1 MCRYKRDKDVLDNI
15 LRRKKIE
22 LKKNILVVGGSGF
35 IGYNLVKKLKYKKK
49 YRIFSISSKKI
60 DKHRIIK
67 GVNYIRCDITK
78 KRN

>member
-1 MCRYKRDKDVLDNI
+1 MS
-15 LRRKKIE
+15 

-49 YRIFSISSKKI
+49 YRIFSISSKKK

-78 KRN
+78 KKELVSKLKKKILTM